1 MTTLELPE
9 SHLRENPYDIAR
21 EQLRRVAELFA
32 VDPNLVNVL
41 QECKK
46 AVVVSVP
53 VSMDDGSIEVFEGY
67 RVTHNIAR
75 GPSKGGIRYHPDV
88 ELDEVKA
95 LAMWMT
101 WKCALM
107 GIPFGGAKGGIAV
120 NYLEDVKARVRLYGL
135 DGKSLRDLALPG
147 IGSHGR
153 PPCASRAF

>member
-1 MTTLELPE
+1 MAAERLNGSSPSRSNKLAPLVTTVELPE
-9 SHLRENPYDIAR
+9 SHLRENPYDIAK
-21 EQLRRVAELFA
+21 EQLRRVAELFG

-53 VSMDDGSIEVFEGY
+53 VTMDDGSIQALEGY

-88 ELDEVKA
+88 ELDEIKA

-101 WKCALM
+101 W
-107 GIPFGGAKGGIAV
+107 
-120 NYLEDVKARVRLYGL
+120 
-135 DGKSLRDLALPG
+135 
-147 IGSHGR
+147 
-153 PPCASRAF
+153 